1 MVIGISQCMV
11 DALDAKQAAPIME
24 QFREFAD
31 LDDQAR
37 KDTFDRFVRKQ
48 KVDGKDRIYA
58 YLRMAHSTCYALQDK
73 LRERERERDQG
84 RSEEGSPRHKERRDR
99 TERRSVS
106 PTGSRH
112 GRSRN
117 HHEADKTGDRRRREK
132 EEGEATDEDMEDKHV
147 SKVHKGFSAVYQ
159 AN

>member
-1 MVIGISQCMV
+1 MV

-48 KVDGKDRIYA
+48 KVYDKYRICA
-58 YLRMAHSTCYALQDK
+58 YLRTMAHSIYYTLQDK

-132 EEGEATDEDMEDKHV
+132 EEEGEATDEDMEDKHV
-147 SKVHKGFSAVYQ
+147 SKVHKGFSAVFQ
-159 AN
+159 AY